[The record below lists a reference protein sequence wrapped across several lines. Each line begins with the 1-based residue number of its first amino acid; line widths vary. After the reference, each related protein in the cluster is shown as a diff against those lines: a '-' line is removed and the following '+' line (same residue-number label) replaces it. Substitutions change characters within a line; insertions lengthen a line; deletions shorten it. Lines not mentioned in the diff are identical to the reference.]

1 MSWEHLPAHSRNPWH
16 HNTYGDYITAHHRW
30 PAIFSILSVNA
41 PNMESAMCLILR
53 LCAGQSHGTFPPW
66 AAQPNTCRA
75 QHSGYLTCA
84 SRTGW
89 LACAVGDVHSP
100 LRRGSPVCCVMRK
113 AWGPVWVL
121 DLALC
126 LWGDPPAHPK
136 NNAWDRGQQP
146 QLQVRTK
153 TIRFNIVFQKTRS
166 WFLNNCNFLSFP
178 KALHAF

>member
-1 MSWEHLPAHSRNPWH
+1 MSCNIFPPTAETHDITTPMEITSQRITDGLPYFPFKWV
-16 HNTYGDYITAHHRW
+16 
-30 PAIFSILSVNA
+30 SVYA
-41 PNMESAMCLILR
+41 QNMESAMCLTLR

-66 AAQPNTCRA
+66 TAQPNTCRA

-100 LRRGSPVCCVMRK
+100 LCRGSPVCCVMRK
-113 AWGPVWVL
+113 AWGPVWVS
-121 DLALC
+121 DPALC

-136 NNAWDRGQQP
+136 NAWDRGQQ
-146 QLQVRTK
+146 
-153 TIRFNIVFQKTRS
+153 QKQDKNNPIQHCFSKMRS
-166 WFLNNCNFLSFP
+166 WFLNNCSFLSFP